1 MRVRAHTHCSV
12 PEMPLLPLCL
22 ASWKIVLCS
31 SPAAVR
37 GTRKCESLTSWK
49 RTSSHVDLFRNG
61 HRFYVD
67 LSFFVRGATHQQ
79 TYQRI
84 CYSHQF
90 KVPSLGYL
98 WHMYMYISTHGV
110 KRHCE
115 PFIRGMLRRK
125 WQEKI
130 NYMYMYMTAYI
141 HNEFKS
147 SHDVSNVSC
156 LSFSNS
162 FLTVSSHLSM
172 QLRTATVVDKYQ

>member
-12 PEMPLLPLCL
+12 PEMPLL
-22 ASWKIVLCS
+22 
-31 SPAAVR
+31 R
-37 GTRKCESLTSWK
+37 GTRTCKSLTSWK
-49 RTSSHVDLFRNG
+49 RTSSHFYLFRNG
-61 HRFYVD
+61 HRFHVD

-79 TYQRI
+79 TYRRI
-84 CYSHQF
+84 CYSHEF
-90 KVPSLGYL
+90 KVPSMGYL

-130 NYMYMYMTAYI
+130 NYMYITAYI

-162 FLTVSSHLSM
+162 FLTVSSHPST
-172 QLRTATVVDKYQ
+172 QLRTATAVDKYQ

>member
-12 PEMPLLPLCL
+12 PEMPLLRGTRTCLCVQ
-22 ASWKIVLCS
+22 ASWKILCS

-37 GTRKCESLTSWK
+37 GTCKSLTSWK

-67 LSFFVRGATHQQ
+67 LSFFIRGATHQQ
-79 TYQRI
+79 TYHRI
-84 CYSHQF
+84 CYSHEF
-90 KVPSLGYL
+90 KVPSMGYL

-130 NYMYMYMTAYI
+130 NYMYMYITAYI
-141 HNEFKS
+141 YGIS
-147 SHDVSNVSC
+147 VLMGYLWYIST
-156 LSFSNS
+156 L
-162 FLTVSSHLSM
+162 L
-172 QLRTATVVDKYQ
+172 